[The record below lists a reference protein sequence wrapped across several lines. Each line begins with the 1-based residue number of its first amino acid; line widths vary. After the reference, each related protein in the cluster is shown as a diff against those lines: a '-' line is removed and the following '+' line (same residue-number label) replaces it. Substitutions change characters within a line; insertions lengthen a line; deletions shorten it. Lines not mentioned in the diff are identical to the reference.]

1 MWHKRRKGSYD
12 TLIMV
17 KDKKKN
23 FLLSFWQSL
32 KKRTFSFVTLQYP
45 YVRTSENKRFVC
57 LLDNHATMAKRS
69 CINFGTWTFSYLHR
83 ILPQNM
89 KKVILCCVGYNFYH
103 RKYTWFCD
111 KPYSKRTGPLM
122 GTWWSYIIGQRK
134 QVLLIH
140 KVIQTQITSYKYPT

>member
-1 MWHKRRKGSYD
+1 
-12 TLIMV
+12 MV
-17 KDKKKN
+17 KGMKEKK
-23 FLLSFWQSL
+23 LSLCFWQSL

-57 LLDNHATMAKRS
+57 LLDNHATMAKRL

-83 ILPQNM
+83 IYHRTL
-89 KKVILCCVGYNFYH
+89 KEVI

-122 GTWWSYIIGQRK
+122 GTWVLHYRSKKTSSFDTQSYTNTNHQL
-134 QVLLIH
+134 QVSNTDINSALI
-140 KVIQTQITSYKYPT
+140 